1 MLADGFLDLGI
12 DLEVWPWVWLGVAV
26 VFALVE
32 LIALGGSFVLL
43 PFSVSAFIAS
53 ILGFYDV
60 PVEVQWIVFLVGGA
74 LLFAA
79 ALKWLRRFVDD
90 NDTPP
95 GVGANR
101 LIGMTGIVTEALVP
115 DDVARSGRVSIAS
128 EVWGAHTRSDERVER
143 GTRVRVVDVEGTR
156 VVVEVI
162 AQTTEAASAT
172 SDSDPS
178 APRPSNSDKEQP

>member
-1 MLADGFLDLGI
+1 MLADGVLDLGI
-12 DLEVWPWVWLGVAV
+12 DLDVWPWVWLGVAV

-32 LIALGGSFVLL
+32 LVALGGSFVLL
-43 PFSVSAFIAS
+43 PFAVSAFIAS

-60 PVEVQWIVFLVGGA
+60 AVEVQWIVFLVGGA

-101 LIGMTGIVTEALVP
+101 LIVMVGIVTEPLVP

-128 EVWGAHTRSDERVER
+128 EVWGAHTRHDERVER
-143 GTRVRVVDVEGTR
+143 GTRVRVVEVEGTR
-156 VVVEVI
+156 VVVEVVGP
-162 AQTTEAASAT
+162 THT
-172 SDSDPS
+172 SEIEPS
-178 APRPSNSDKEQP
+178 ETDKEQP